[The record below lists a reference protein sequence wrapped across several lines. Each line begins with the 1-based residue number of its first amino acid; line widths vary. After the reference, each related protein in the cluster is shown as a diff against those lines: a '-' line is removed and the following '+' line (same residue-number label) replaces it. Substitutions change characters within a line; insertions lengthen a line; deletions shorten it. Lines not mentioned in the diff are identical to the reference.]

1 MFEAGSQA
9 KDTPGLEDYIAAV
22 RQRKWLIVVC
32 GILGLVAA
40 FALTIA
46 SQNNFEASARVLVN
60 PTPVGAID
68 GRLVSPTLERER
80 EVVDSIQ
87 VAREVGSELGLTAN
101 PNQLL
106 REFDVVFVADSD
118 TLELNFS
125 DPDPQMAQDVVNSFA
140 QQYVALRN
148 GQAADLDAATI
159 GEFQGEVETLAEAIA
174 ISDAEIADLERQR
187 NVADPA
193 SVGAINVQITEETR
207 ERTALRNDLRVAN
220 SDLSDA
226 RIAANTRTAPAV
238 FLQQAEL
245 PGVPTGFSDNIV
257 RALGLVLGVGA
268 GAALAFVLQRLDR
281 TARESADVELAL
293 GTSVLASIPSFGI
306 SNRGGASSV
315 VMLSGGRSTRVQR
328 AREAFRR
335 LRSSVQF
342 LGATQDAKT
351 FLITSALPTE
361 GKSTTSV
368 NLAVALSQGETSVC
382 LVNADLRRPT
392 VEKILGIPSN
402 QQGLSDW
409 LANPDIAN
417 IMIAVPGTPGL
428 AIVPAGPPPSNPGE
442 LLATNRFA
450 SLLDE
455 LSDQF
460 DIVLIDAPPVLSTAD
475 AAAIARS
482 VDGTIVVVDSSR
494 TDTDTLLRVRAEIDR
509 SGGTVLGAI
518 LNRDNSGAG
527 GGSILRKD
535 RYAYEKVTASR
546 ADR

>member
-1 MFEAGSQA
+1 M
-9 KDTPGLEDYIAAV
+9 
-22 RQRKWLIVVC
+22 
-32 GILGLVAA
+32 
-40 FALTIA
+40 
-46 SQNNFEASARVLVN
+46 
-60 PTPVGAID
+60 
-68 GRLVSPTLERER
+68 
-80 EVVDSIQ
+80 VDSIQ
-87 VAREVGSELGLTAN
+87 VAREVGSELGLTVN